1 MRSLRRRDPSTEGER
16 ERQEHG
22 RRDIGERGSGES
34 LTAPYGCSVKYPLSV
49 LDVSPVASGSSP
61 QQALLHTVDLAQLAD
76 RLGYTRYWLAEH
88 HNTSGIASSVPEVMI
103 EHVAQATTRI
113 RVGSGGI
120 MLPNHAPLK
129 VAETF
134 RLLEALH
141 PGRIDLGLGRAPG
154 TDQLTAF
161 ALRRSKEAMRV
172 NDFPEQLGEL
182 MAFLA
187 DEFPSDHPFRHIHAV
202 PEGVKSPD
210 LWLLGSSDFSARI
223 AAELGLSFAF
233 AHHIA
238 PTEAVRAMRLYREG
252 FQPSAA
258 LREPRAIL
266 ALSVIC
272 ASTDEEAEALASSV
286 RLRFLRMEQGDR
298 GPIPSVEEARAYPY
312 TESDLRRLDSARPRH
327 QVGSPALVKRRM
339 EELASET
346 GATEIMALTI
356 VHDHA
361 ARRRSYELLM
371 ETGPE
376 MPA

>member
-1 MRSLRRRDPSTEGER
+1 
-16 ERQEHG
+16 
-22 RRDIGERGSGES
+22 
-34 LTAPYGCSVKYPLSV
+34 VKFPLSV

-61 QQALLHTVDLAQLAD
+61 RDALLNTVNLAELTES
-76 RLGYTRYWLAEH
+76 LGYTRYWLAEH

-103 EHVAQATTRI
+103 EHVAQATSRI
-113 RVGSGGI
+113 RVGAGGI

-134 RLLEALH
+134 RLLEVLH

-154 TDQLTAF
+154 TDRLTAF
-161 ALRRSKEAMRV
+161 ALRRSKEAMRAD
-172 NDFPEQLGEL
+172 DFPEQLSEL
-182 MAFLA
+182 MAFLT
-187 DEFPSDHPFRHIHAV
+187 DEFPSDHPFRNIRAIPQGAGM
-202 PEGVKSPD
+202 PE
-210 LWLLGSSDFSARI
+210 LWLLGSSDFSARL
-223 AAELGLSFAF
+223 AADRGLSFAF

-238 PTEAVRAMRLYREG
+238 PAEAVHAMQLYREG
-252 FQPSAA
+252 FRPSPTLA
-258 LREPRAIL
+258 EPRAML

-286 RLRFLRMEQGDR
+286 RLRFLRMEHGER

-312 TESDLRRLDSARPRH
+312 TAIDLERLDAARERH
-327 QVGSPALVKRRM
+327 QVGSPETVKERL
-339 EELASET
+339 EQLAAET

-371 ETGPE
+371 QSGPE
-376 MPA
+376 MPTKTNE

>member
-1 MRSLRRRDPSTEGER
+1 M
-16 ERQEHG
+16 
-22 RRDIGERGSGES
+22 
-34 LTAPYGCSVKYPLSV
+34 KYPLSV

-61 QQALLHTVDLAQLAD
+61 RDALLNTVDLAQLAD
-76 RLGYTRYWLAEH
+76 ALGYARYWLAEH

-103 EHVAQATTRI
+103 GHVADTTARI

-154 TDQLTAF
+154 TDPLTAF
-161 ALRRSKEAMRV
+161 ALRRSKEAIV
-172 NDFPEQLGEL
+172 ANDFPEQLGEL

-187 DEFPSDHPFRHIHAV
+187 DDFPVDHPFRNIRATPQGV
-202 PEGVKSPD
+202 STPE
-210 LWLLGSSDFSARI
+210 LWLLGSSDFSARV

-238 PTEAVRAMRLYREG
+238 PAEAIRAMRLYRER
-252 FQPSAA
+252 FQPSVA
-258 LREPRAIL
+258 LPEPRAML
-266 ALSVIC
+266 AVSVIC
-272 ASTDEEAEALASSV
+272 AETDKEAEALASSV
-286 RLRFLRMEQGDR
+286 RLRFLRMESGDR
-298 GPIPSVEEARAYPY
+298 GPIPSVEEARVYPY
-312 TESDLRRLDSARPRH
+312 TATDLRRLDAARSRH
-327 QVGSPALVKRRM
+327 QVGSPHSVKRRL
-339 EELASET
+339 EELAEEA
-346 GATEIMALTI
+346 GATEIMAMTI

-371 ETGPE
+371 ENAPE

>member
-1 MRSLRRRDPSTEGER
+1 VG
-16 ERQEHG
+16 
-22 RRDIGERGSGES
+22 
-34 LTAPYGCSVKYPLSV
+34 
-49 LDVSPVASGSSP
+49 
-61 QQALLHTVDLAQLAD
+61 LAQLAD

-103 EHVAQATTRI
+103 AHLAGATKRI

-161 ALRRSKEAMRV
+161 ALRRSKEAMLAG
-172 NDFPEQLGEL
+172 DFPEQLGEL
-182 MAFLA
+182 MAFLG
-187 DEFPSDHPFRHIHAV
+187 DDFPSDHPFRNIHAV
-202 PEGVKSPD
+202 PQGVKSPE
-210 LWLLGSSDFSARI
+210 LWLLGSSDFSALL

-238 PTEAVRAMRLYREG
+238 PGEAVRSMRLYRER

-258 LREPRAIL
+258 LREPRAML

-272 ASTDEEAEALASSV
+272 ASSQEEAEMLASSV

-298 GPIPSVEEARAYPY
+298 GPLPSVEEARAYPY
-312 TESDLRRLDSARPRH
+312 TSGDLGRLEAARFRH
-327 QVGSPALVKRRM
+327 QVGSPTSIKRRL
-339 EELASET
+339 EELGTET
-346 GATEIMALTI
+346 GASEIMALTL

-361 ARRRSYELLM
+361 ARLRSYELLM
-371 ETGPE
+371 ENGPE
-376 MPA
+376 T

>member
-1 MRSLRRRDPSTEGER
+1 
-16 ERQEHG
+16 
-22 RRDIGERGSGES
+22 
-34 LTAPYGCSVKYPLSV
+34 VKYPLSV

-61 QQALLHTVDLAQLAD
+61 RDALLQTVDLAQLTD

-103 EHVAQATTRI
+103 EHVAQATRRI

-161 ALRRSKEAMRV
+161 ALRRSKEAMLAG
-172 NDFPEQLGEL
+172 DFPDQLGEL

-187 DEFPSDHPFRHIHAV
+187 DDFPGDHPFRNIHAV
-202 PEGVKSPD
+202 PQGVESPE
-210 LWLLGSSDFSARI
+210 LWLLGSSDFSARL

-238 PTEAVRAMRLYREG
+238 PAEAVRSMRLYREG
-252 FQPSAA
+252 FRPSAA

-272 ASTDEEAEALASSV
+272 ANTDEEAEALASSV

-298 GPIPSVEEARAYPY
+298 GPIPSVEEALAYPY
-312 TESDLRRLDSARPRH
+312 TTTDLHRLDAARPRH
-327 QVGSPALVKRRM
+327 QVGSPESLKTRL
-339 EELASET
+339 EGLAQET
-346 GATEIMALTI
+346 LATEIMALTI
-356 VHDHA
+356 VHDHG

-371 ETGPE
+371 ENGPE
-376 MPA
+376 MPR

>member
-1 MRSLRRRDPSTEGER
+1 M
-16 ERQEHG
+16 
-22 RRDIGERGSGES
+22 
-34 LTAPYGCSVKYPLSV
+34 KYPLSV

-61 QQALLHTVDLAQLAD
+61 REALLHTVDLAQLAD
-76 RLGYTRYWLAEH
+76 ALGYTRYWLAEH

-103 EHVAQATTRI
+103 GHVAQATTRI
-113 RVGSGGI
+113 RVGAGGI

-161 ALRRSKEAMRV
+161 ALRRSKEAMLAD
-172 NDFPEQLGEL
+172 DFPEQLGEL

-187 DEFPSDHPFRHIHAV
+187 DEFPSNHPFRHIRATPQGV
-202 PEGVKSPD
+202 NTPE
-210 LWLLGSSDFSARI
+210 LWLLGSSDFSARL
-223 AAELGLSFAF
+223 AAELGLSFSF

-238 PTEAVRAMRLYREG
+238 PGEAVHAMRLYRER
-252 FQPSAA
+252 FRPSAA
-258 LREPRAIL
+258 LREPRAML

-272 ASTDEEAEALASSV
+272 AGTDEEAEGLASSV

-298 GPIPSVEEARAYPY
+298 GPIPSVEEARAYRY
-312 TESDLRRLDSARPRH
+312 TATELQRLDAARSRH
-327 QVGSPALVKRRM
+327 HVGSPKSVKKRL
-339 EELASET
+339 EDLAAET
-346 GATEIMALTI
+346 GANEIMALTI

-371 ETGPE
+371 ENGPE
-376 MPA
+376 MPG

>member
-1 MRSLRRRDPSTEGER
+1 
-16 ERQEHG
+16 
-22 RRDIGERGSGES
+22 
-34 LTAPYGCSVKYPLSV
+34 VKYPLSV
-49 LDVSPVASGSSP
+49 LDVSPVASGSSSRD
-61 QQALLHTVDLAQLAD
+61 ALLHTIDLAQLVD
-76 RLGYTRYWLAEH
+76 QLGYTRHWLAEH

-103 EHVAQATTRI
+103 GHVAQATKRI

-154 TDQLTAF
+154 TDPLTAF
-161 ALRRSKEAMRV
+161 ALRRSKEAMRAD
-172 NDFPEQLGEL
+172 DFPEQLGEL

-187 DEFPSDHPFRHIHAV
+187 DDFPIDHPFRNIHAV
-202 PEGVKSPD
+202 PQGVKSPD
-210 LWLLGSSDFSARI
+210 LWLLGSSDFSARV
-223 AAELGLSFAF
+223 AAKLGLSFAF

-238 PTEAVRAMRLYREG
+238 PAEAVRAMRLYREA
-252 FQPSAA
+252 FEPSVS
-258 LREPRAIL
+258 LREPRTIL

-272 ASTDEEAEALASSV
+272 ANTDEEAEALASSV

-298 GPIPSVEEARAYPY
+298 GPIPSVAEARAYPY
-312 TESDLRRLDSARPRH
+312 TTTDLRRLDAARPRH
-327 QVGSPALVKRRM
+327 QIGSARSVKKRL
-339 EELASET
+339 EELALET

-371 ETGPE
+371 ENGPE
-376 MPA
+376 MPAWPIDAPDRQGQAAAAPSTSSSPELG